1 MIEDSMD
8 KNFKSIY
15 LVCLDQQNDMNYVL
29 ARNPSLKK
37 ARRAAEKAKTQFP
50 EDEVYITVEK
60 VLKENPVMSYSGLGL
75 GPNYTANL
83 GSNKCVCGHKK
94 GGCVS
99 NLSCRC
105 SAISLCKQ
113 MDTEESPFL
122 MLGSSSDDDL
132 EEVEIN
138 IVRVSRNLV
147 EVLIPDWADNS
158 IGLSANDFPRDV
170 LTNLEPGVV
179 LTARINIDAESE
191 NDLVLKDIKL
201 AYEDEDGDVFD
212 DAEDEYGLDDDEFE
226 EDEFEEFEE
235 FEDFEDDDDEFEEEE
250 EEEEGPEEI
259 ASEHSN
265 VASLGW
271 PPSPQEEKA
280 FKLDKEDEFEDKFE
294 EDEETSEE

>member
-1 MIEDSMD
+1 ME

-37 ARRAAEKAKTQFP
+37 ARHAAEKAKTRLP
-50 EDEVYITVEK
+50 NDEVYITVEK
-60 VLKENPVMSYSGLGL
+60 VLKENPSTTHSGLGL
-75 GPNYTANL
+75 GLGAGYTANL
-83 GSNKCVCGHKK
+83 GSKKCVCGHKK

-122 MLGSSSDDDL
+122 MLTSSSLDDDEL

-158 IGLSANDFPRDV
+158 IGLSANDFPREV
-170 LTNLEPGVV
+170 LTSLEPGVV
-179 LTARINIDAESE
+179 VTAKINIDADSE
-191 NDLVLKDIKL
+191 NDLILKDIKL
-201 AYEDEDGDVFD
+201 AYEEDELEHNEEFEDDEGYEFEDDEDDEDYEFED
-212 DAEDEYGLDDDEFE
+212 DEDDEFE
-226 EDEFEEFEE
+226 DDEDYDEFDYEENPEKITSEPEMGAISMGWDSTPQEKALEFDEEDE
-235 FEDFEDDDDEFEEEE
+235 
-250 EEEEGPEEI
+250 
-259 ASEHSN
+259 
-265 VASLGW
+265 
-271 PPSPQEEKA
+271 
-280 FKLDKEDEFEDKFE
+280 FE
-294 EDEETSEE
+294 EDEETSDI